1 MNPPLYLIAGLG
13 KTGLSVARYLRRN
26 NKPFIAFDTRA
37 QAPSIAEFTRE
48 FPNVSLY
55 VQDIPDEII
64 HQLSDIIASP
74 GLSLDTPFLKKAM
87 KAGVAIYGDIECLA
101 REIHAPVIAIT
112 GTNGKS
118 TVTTLV
124 GEMAKAAG
132 YKVAV
137 AGNIGTPVLDM
148 LDDEHQY
155 DLWVLELSSFQLD
168 LTYSL
173 EPIAATI
180 LNVTPDHLDRH
191 HTMEAYI
198 QAKQRIYHKAQVALF
213 NRDDLHTV
221 PIVSSHGEANI
232 SQDRRTNTPS
242 STPQGP
248 LWDEGENEKRFLR
261 EEVNRISFGK
271 DAPEKNNWGLIQQEN
286 KIYLA
291 KGHTCFLPVESVLI
305 KGVHNWFNALA
316 ACALADTAGITQ
328 QHIIEVLTTFSGLPH
343 RCQWVRILDG
353 VDWINDSKGTN
364 IGATISAINGIGG
377 SMQGKIVLIAGGQG
391 KGADFRELA
400 QPIADFVRSIILI
413 GEDADKIEA
422 ALADVVPISRAS
434 SLDNAVEVAKL
445 QAKPGD
451 VVLLSPACAS
461 LDMFR
466 DFNHRGEAF
475 ASLVNGL

>member
-1 MNPPLYLIAGLG
+1 MNPPLYLVAGLG
-13 KTGLSVARYLRRN
+13 KTGVSVGRYLHSK

-37 QAPSIAEFTRE
+37 QAQSVTEFTKE
-48 FPNVSLY
+48 FPNVRVY
-55 VQDIPDEII
+55 TQHIPDEVIG
-64 HQLSDIIASP
+64 QLSDIIASP
-74 GLSLDTPFLKKAM
+74 GLPLDTPFLKKAM
-87 KAGVAIYGDIECLA
+87 QMGVAVYGDIECLA

-124 GEMAKAAG
+124 GEMAKVAG

-148 LDDEHQY
+148 LHDEHQY

-173 EPIAATI
+173 TPIVATI

-191 HTMEAYI
+191 HTMEAYV
-198 QAKQRIYHKAQVALF
+198 QAKQRIYDKAQIALF
-213 NRDDLHTV
+213 NRDDSYTI
-221 PIVSSHGEANI
+221 PTA
-232 SQDRRTNTPS
+232 
-242 STPQGP
+242 
-248 LWDEGENEKRFLR
+248 
-261 EEVNRISFGK
+261 EVNRISFGM
-271 DAPEKNNWGLIQQEN
+271 DAPEKNNWGLITQN
-286 KIYLA
+286 DKIYLA
-291 KGHTCFLPVESVLI
+291 KGNTCILPVESILI
-305 KGVHNWFNALA
+305 KGVHNWLNALA
-316 ACALADTAGITQ
+316 AAALADAAGIPQ
-328 QHIIEVLTTFSGLPH
+328 QHIVSILTSFTGLPH
-343 RCQWVRILDG
+343 RCQWVRTLDG

-391 KGADFRELA
+391 KGADFSELVH
-400 QPIADFVRSIILI
+400 PIADYVRSIVLI

-422 ALADVVPISRAS
+422 ALANVVPIARAS
-434 SLDNAVEVAKL
+434 SLDNAVVVAKS

-466 DFNHRGEAF
+466 DFNHRGESF

>member
-1 MNPPLYLIAGLG
+1 MNPPLYLVAGLG
-13 KTGLSVARYLRRN
+13 KTGLSVARYLNRN
-26 NKPFIAFDTRA
+26 NKSFIAFDTRA
-37 QAPSIAEFTRE
+37 TAPGIAEFTKE
-48 FPNVSLY
+48 FPDVPIY
-55 VQDIPDEII
+55 TQHIPDEII
-64 HQLSDIIASP
+64 NRLTDIIASP
-74 GLSLDTPFLKKAM
+74 GLSLDTPFLKHAM
-87 KAGVAIYGDIECLA
+87 NTGVAVYGDIECLA

-124 GEMAKAAG
+124 GEMARAAG
-132 YKVAV
+132 YNVAV

-148 LDDEHQY
+148 LDDEHHY

-173 EPIAATI
+173 VTVAASI

-191 HTMEAYI
+191 HTMDAYVK
-198 QAKQRIYHKAQVALF
+198 AKQRIYDQTQVALF
-213 NRDDLHTV
+213 NRDDPYTV
-221 PIVSSHGEANI
+221 PEA
-232 SQDRRTNTPS
+232 
-242 STPQGP
+242 
-248 LWDEGENEKRFLR
+248 
-261 EEVNRISFGK
+261 EVNRISFGHSI
-271 DAPEKNNWGLIQQEN
+271 PEKNSWGLITQED
-286 KIYLA
+286 KIFLA
-291 KGHTCFLPVESVLI
+291 KGTTCFLAVESVLI
-305 KGVHNWFNALA
+305 KGVHNWLNALA
-316 ACALADTAGITQ
+316 ACALADAAGIPHQ
-328 QHIIEVLTTFSGLPH
+328 KIIDVLTAFTGLPH
-343 RCQWVRILDG
+343 RCQWVRTLDD

-391 KGADFRELA
+391 KGADFSELA
-400 QPIADFVRSIILI
+400 QPIADFVRSIVLI

-422 ALADVVPISRAS
+422 ALADVVPITRAT
-434 SLDNAVEVAKL
+434 SLDNAVAMAKI

-475 ASLVNGL
+475 TSLVSGL

>member
-1 MNPPLYLIAGLG
+1 MKHPLYLVAGLG

-26 NKPFIAFDTRA
+26 KKSFIAFDTRP
-37 QAPSIAEFTRE
+37 QAPNLAEFAAE
-48 FPNVSLY
+48 FPDVMVY
-55 VQDIPDEII
+55 VQHIPAEII
-64 HQLSDIIASP
+64 SQITDIIASP
-74 GLSLDTPFLKKAM
+74 GLSLDTPLLKQALQE
-87 KAGVAIYGDIECLA
+87 GIPVYGDIECLA

-137 AGNIGTPVLDM
+137 AGNIGTPVLDI
-148 LDDEHQY
+148 LDDEYQY

-173 EPIAATI
+173 ASVAATI
-180 LNVTPDHLDRH
+180 LNVSSDHLDRH
-191 HTMEAYI
+191 HTMDAYA
-198 QAKQRIYHKAQVALF
+198 QAKQRVYHQAQTALF
-213 NRDDLHTV
+213 NRDDPATK
-221 PIVSSHGEANI
+221 PA
-232 SQDRRTNTPS
+232 TA
-242 STPQGP
+242 
-248 LWDEGENEKRFLR
+248 
-261 EEVNRISFGK
+261 VNSISFGQS
-271 DAPEKNNWGLIQQEN
+271 APAAGDWGLIN
-286 KIYLA
+286 KEGQIYLA
-291 KGHTCFLPVESVLI
+291 KGNTCFLPVESVLI

-316 ACALADTAGITQ
+316 ASALADLAGIAE
-328 QHIIEVLTTFSGLPH
+328 QHIMHVLTTFTGLSH
-343 RCQWVRILDG
+343 RCKWVRTLDG
-353 VDWINDSKGTN
+353 VEWINDSKGTN

-391 KGADFRELA
+391 KGADFSELV
-400 QPIADFVRSIILI
+400 QPIADFVRSIVLI

-422 ALADVVPISRAS
+422 ALADVVPVARAS
-434 SLDNAVEVAKL
+434 SLDNAVAVAKT

-466 DFNHRGEAF
+466 DFNHRGELF
-475 ASLVNGL
+475 TSLVSGL

>member
-1 MNPPLYLIAGLG
+1 MNPPLYLVAGLG
-13 KTGLSVARYLRRN
+13 KTGVSVARYLHGK

-37 QAPSIAEFTRE
+37 QAQSVTEFTKE
-48 FPNVSLY
+48 FPNVRVY
-55 VQDIPDEII
+55 TQDIPDEII
-64 HQLSDIIASP
+64 GQLSDIIASP
-74 GLSLDTPFLKKAM
+74 GLPLDTPFLKKAM
-87 KAGVAIYGDIECLA
+87 QMGIAVYGDIECLA

-148 LDDEHQY
+148 LHDAHQY

-173 EPIAATI
+173 TPIAATI

-191 HTMEAYI
+191 HTMEAYA
-198 QAKQRIYHKAQVALF
+198 QAKQRIYDKAQIALF
-213 NRDDLHTV
+213 NRDDSCTV
-221 PIVSSHGEANI
+221 PTGA
-232 SQDRRTNTPS
+232 
-242 STPQGP
+242 
-248 LWDEGENEKRFLR
+248 
-261 EEVNRISFGK
+261 VNRISFGI
-271 DAPEKNNWGLIQQEN
+271 DAPEKNNWGLITQHD

-291 KGHTCFLPVESVLI
+291 KGSAYILPVESVLI
-305 KGVHNWFNALA
+305 KGVHNWLNALA
-316 ACALADTAGITQ
+316 ASALADAAGISQ
-328 QHIIEVLTTFSGLPH
+328 QYIISVLTSFTGLPH
-343 RCQWVRILDG
+343 RCQWVRTLDG

-391 KGADFRELA
+391 KGADFSELA
-400 QPIADFVRSIILI
+400 QPIADYVRSIVLI

-422 ALADVVPISRAS
+422 ALANVVPIARAS
-434 SLDNAVEVAKL
+434 SLDNAVVIAKS

-466 DFNHRGEAF
+466 DFNHRGESF